1 MARSPLTLVVLA
13 AGMGSRFGGL
23 KQLEAVGPHGAA
35 LLDYSVYD
43 AGRAGFTGV
52 VFVIRRD
59 MEQAF
64 HPLVTERY
72 GSRLDVALA
81 FQQLEDIPDGFS
93 AAGRTKPWGTAHAVL
108 AVAPVVRGPFAV
120 VNADDFY
127 GESAFRAVAEF
138 LRPAG
143 GQTGGRPAETPEWA
157 VVGYH
162 LRDTTS
168 PAGGVN
174 RAICRTADG
183 WLTSLV
189 EVSDIARDETGAF
202 RGRTGRDV
210 LSLTGDELVS
220 MNMFAFTPDVFA
232 QLRSGFERFLAS
244 RAPAAGDEYPLPTA
258 VEAVVHRGTAR
269 VRVLDPGSR
278 WFGMTYRSDRPAVHA
293 ALEALT
299 TAGRY
304 PGKLW

>member
-35 LLDYSVYD
+35 LLDYSVFD
-43 AGRAGFTGV
+43 AVRAGFTDV

-59 MEQAF
+59 MEEAF
-64 HPLVTERY
+64 RPLVAERY

-93 AAGRTKPWGTAHAVL
+93 AAGRTRPWGTAHAVL
-108 AVAPVVRGPFAV
+108 AAAPVVRGPFAV

-127 GESAFRAVAEF
+127 GEPAFSAVAGF
-138 LRPAG
+138 L
-143 GQTGGRPAETPEWA
+143 GRAAAAEWS
-157 VVGYH
+157 VVGYR

-174 RAICRTADG
+174 RAVCRTADG
-183 WLTSLV
+183 WLTSLE
-189 EVSDIARDETGAF
+189 EVSDIVRDDTGAY
-202 RGRTGRDV
+202 RGYTGRGTV
-210 LSLTGDELVS
+210 TLGGDDLVS
-220 MNMFAFTPDVFA
+220 MNMFGFTTDVFA
-232 QLRSGFERFLAS
+232 QLRSGFQRFLAS

-258 VEAVVHRGTAR
+258 VEAAVHRGTAR

-304 PGKLW
+304 PGRLW

>member
-35 LLDYSVYD
+35 LLDYSVFD
-43 AGRAGFTGV
+43 AVRAGFTDV
-52 VFVIRRD
+52 VFIIRRD
-59 MEQAF
+59 MEEAF
-64 HPLVTERY
+64 RPLVADRY
-72 GSRLDVALA
+72 TGRLDVTLA
-81 FQQLEDIPDGFS
+81 FQQLDDIPDGYS
-93 AAGRTKPWGTAHAVL
+93 AARRSKPWGTAHAVL
-108 AVAPVVRGPFAV
+108 AAESVVRGPFAV

-127 GESAFRAVAEF
+127 GEPAFSAVAEF
-138 LRPAG
+138 L
-143 GQTGGRPAETPEWA
+143 GRTAATEWA
-157 VVGYH
+157 VVGYR

-174 RAICRTADG
+174 RAVCRTADG
-183 WLTSLV
+183 WLTSLE
-189 EVSDIARDETGAF
+189 EVSDIVRDDSGAY
-202 RGRTGRDV
+202 RGHTGRGTV
-210 LSLTGDELVS
+210 TLGGDDLVS
-220 MNMFAFTPDVFA
+220 MNMFGFTPAVFG

-244 RAPAAGDEYPLPTA
+244 RAAEAGDEYPLPTA
-258 VEAVVHRGTAR
+258 VEAAVQRGTAR

-293 ALEALT
+293 ALESLT
-299 TAGRY
+299 AAGRY